1 MKEEINKNPLNQ
13 TPNPEF
19 LEKRIFELRRRAFGL
34 IHSFVTGEWQWPKS
48 VKGDKKRNFIDKL
61 VEGTTKIVPEATDE
75 IKTRFET
82 LNAIDEI
89 KDLESLLKKATE
101 IHIELLTKYLSL
113 EELEKRLRDR
123 AIQGKGYQELSRG
136 LCFEIIENQAVLHI
150 PITFF
155 ENAKSFL
162 ESFKEGLRVLA
173 NKMITEK
180 ELADIREVIGY
191 SSLVQEKHRILATLG
206 FEVILDVNGKLTEK
220 TKISREKLLELYGPK
235 KL

>member
-34 IHSFVTGEWQWPKS
+34 IHSFVTREWQWPKS

-136 LCFEIIENQAVLHI
+136 LCFRIIWSKKIIIKIAQWQRSCLLYYHEKRNKKMSKPRTKAKLRTGQAVKKIWNINH
-150 PITFF
+150 
-155 ENAKSFL
+155 
-162 ESFKEGLRVLA
+162 
-173 NKMITEK
+173 KMWYARIVK
-180 ELADIREVIGY
+180 VI
-191 SSLVQEKHRILATLG
+191 S
-206 FEVILDVNGKLTEK
+206 
-220 TKISREKLLELYGPK
+220 
-235 KL
+235 